1 MTQTQS
7 STRLGYFSMNA
18 YYIGLGYLWTSLHQ
32 FVLFAML
39 PIMIGT
45 TRQGSAYGVMG
56 FLGLLIAI
64 VVMPAAGALSDR
76 STSRFGRR
84 RPFMIAGTVLDII
97 FLSGIA
103 LSFGQPLTA
112 NNVALPAWFPLT
124 PSADFWLLFIAY
136 LGLQFSSNVANGP
149 IQGLIPDL
157 VTEEH
162 RGVVSGIKTVIE
174 IAMLVVT
181 AIIVGR
187 LLGRQ
192 DWDMAFAS
200 QVVILT
206 IIIGLMA
213 TLAINVFGI
222 RERQLPVSEV
232 PSRTVGDALKRSFEI
247 SRERDP
253 DYIWLLVSRLFILG
267 GIGVVS
273 NFAEPYFRD
282 VVLAGNANAEHL
294 APQLVGD
301 LLTIIGVMIIVV
313 TVPAGILSDRIGRKP
328 FSVIGGAIGLIG
340 MILIM
345 FARNRT
351 FVVIGPLAVTDLFL
365 AAVVIGLGTALFN
378 STNWAWAT
386 DLVPE
391 KEAARYLGISNLAT
405 GGSQILARTVG
416 GFLLDLGNAQA
427 PGAGYTTLFFIG
439 AIYFALGTLVLPK
452 VRETRGR

>member
-1 MTQTQS
+1 
-7 STRLGYFSMNA
+7 
-18 YYIGLGYLWTSLHQ
+18 
-32 FVLFAML
+32 
-39 PIMIGT
+39 
-45 TRQGSAYGVMG
+45 MG
-56 FLGLLIAI
+56 FLGLIIAI

-84 RPFMIAGTVLDII
+84 RPFMMAGTLLDIV
-97 FLSGIA
+97 FLAGIA
-103 LSFGQPLTA
+103 ISFGQPLTA
-112 NNVALPAWFPLT
+112 NNIALPDWFPLT
-124 PSADFWLLFIAY
+124 TSADFWFLFLAY

-157 VTEEH
+157 VAEEH
-162 RGVVSGIKTVIE
+162 RGVVSGIKAVIE
-174 IAMLVVT
+174 IAILVIT
-181 AIIVGR
+181 AIIVGQ

-192 DWDMAFAS
+192 DWDISFAS
-200 QVVILT
+200 QVVIVT
-206 IIIGLMA
+206 IIIGLIA

-222 RERQLPVSEV
+222 RERQLPASEV
-232 PSRTVGDALKRSFEI
+232 PSRTVSDALKRSFEI

-273 NFAEPYFRD
+273 NFAEPYFKD
-282 VVLAGNANAEHL
+282 VVLAGSANAEHL
-294 APQLVGD
+294 APQLVAN
-301 LLTIIGVMIIVV
+301 LLTVIGVIIIVV

-328 FSVIGGAIGLIG
+328 FSIVGGAIGLIG

-365 AAVVIGLGTALFN
+365 AAVVIGLGTAFFN

-391 KEAARYLGISNLAT
+391 K
-405 GGSQILARTVG
+405 
-416 GFLLDLGNAQA
+416 
-427 PGAGYTTLFFIG
+427 
-439 AIYFALGTLVLPK
+439 
-452 VRETRGR
+452 